1 MKSLKYR
8 IQFNKIKKNFNYN
21 DIKNNKLN
29 IIDIKFIYKNI
40 FEKISSNS
48 YSYNHECFSTALNL
62 LKSKKFS
69 GLINGPISK
78 KHFLK
83 VNTSDCNF

>member
-1 MKSLKYR
+1 M
-8 IQFNKIKKNFNYN
+8 
-21 DIKNNKLN
+21 
-29 IIDIKFIYKNI
+29 
-40 FEKISSNS
+40 
-48 YSYNHECFSTALNL
+48 L

-83 VNTSDCNF
+83 GKYLGITEFLAKKTNSKNFVMLIFNKKLAVSPVSTHIP